1 MPWLCPGMFQALAT
15 PLCASDTYMR
25 GDRFESV
32 TLKKEARI
40 TASSPMKR
48 KGALESMEDTLQ
60 RHEQLDRQLSG
71 CSFMPIHFYLQQN
84 FA

>member
-1 MPWLCPGMFQALAT
+1 M
-15 PLCASDTYMR
+15 
-25 GDRFESV
+25 SV

-48 KGALESMEDTLQ
+48 KGALESMEDTLRRQ
-60 RHEQLDRQLSG
+60 EQSDRQLTG
-71 CSFMPIHFYLQQN
+71 CSFMPIHFYLQRN